1 MRFLCR
7 IEDNRALF
15 NNQGV
20 LMQGVL
26 SDSQLPATRS
36 RTAALTL
43 AALGVVYGDIGT
55 SPLYTIK
62 EIFAPSTGVP
72 LNPATIVGAVSV
84 VFWALMLV
92 VTLKYIVL
100 ILRADNRGEGGIVA
114 LLALASQS
122 TASRPVLR
130 RRLLLLGTFG
140 ACLFYGDS
148 VLTPAI
154 SVLSAVEGLEVVTPA
169 LKPWVLPI
177 SVGVLL
183 GLFVAQR
190 RGTGTVGR
198 WFGPVIVLW
207 FLVLAAVGLWQ
218 IAQAPQ
224 IIEALDPR
232 HAWRFLAD
240 RGAGVFLAVGAVVL
254 AVTGTE
260 ALYADMGHFGKRPIR
275 IAWTSFVLPALALNY
290 AGQGALLLQNPG
302 AIENPFYRMFPSAML
317 VPAVAIATVATVIA
331 SQAVISG
338 AYSLTQQSI
347 QLGLLPRMQII
358 HTSAD
363 ERGQIYV
370 PAVNWLLLV
379 AVILACIGFGNSS
392 AIASAYGIAV
402 TATMLITTILTYF
415 VVRYG
420 WGFPPWVA
428 IGSTVFF
435 MALDALLLASCSVK
449 ILEGGWFT
457 LAMAGA
463 VLVVM
468 LTWKRGRELLSA
480 TLRSDLLPLKDF
492 AENLSR
498 ENLRPVPRTA
508 VFLSAE
514 RDVVPQALLHN
525 MKHNLVLHER
535 NVVLCVRFHEQ
546 PTLPDSERA
555 EVIAVAPGFWQVI
568 LHFGFMDK
576 PDIPAALVQCAP
588 AGLVFDPFSTSYFL
602 SRETVVPAPKRTMM
616 RWRQNLFEAISRNA
630 GRAVDFFGIPH
641 NAVIELGTRVQL

>member
-1 MRFLCR
+1 
-7 IEDNRALF
+7 
-15 NNQGV
+15 
-20 LMQGVL
+20 MQTT
-26 SDSQLPATRS
+26 SPAQAAPGRS

-43 AALGVVYGDIGT
+43 AALGIVYGDIGT

-62 EIFAPSTGVP
+62 EIFAKSTGVP
-72 LNPATIVGAVSV
+72 LNPETIIGAVSV

-92 VTLKYIVL
+92 VTLKYVVL

-122 TASRPVLR
+122 TAGRPVLR
-130 RRLLLLGTFG
+130 RRLLWLGTFG

-154 SVLSAVEGLEVVTPA
+154 SVLSAVEGLEIVTPT
-169 LKPWVLPI
+169 LKAWVLPI
-177 SVGVLL
+177 SVGILL

-190 RGTGTVGR
+190 HGTGTVGR
-198 WFGPVIVLW
+198 WFGPIVAVW
-207 FLVLAAVGLWQ
+207 FVVLAAVGTWQ
-218 IAQAPQ
+218 IIQAPQ
-224 IIEALDPR
+224 ILQALDPR
-232 HAWRFLAD
+232 HAWTFLAE
-240 RGAGVFLAVGAVVL
+240 RGWGLFLAVGAVVL

-275 IAWTSFVLPALALNY
+275 IAWTSFVLPALAINY
-290 AGQGALLLQNPG
+290 AGQGALLLHTP
-302 AIENPFYRMFPSAML
+302 AAVENPFYLMFPSAML
-317 VPAVAIATVATVIA
+317 LPAVVIATAATIIA

-358 HTSAD
+358 HTSAH

-370 PAVNWLLLV
+370 PAVNWLLLI
-379 AVILACIGFGNSS
+379 AVVLACIGFGNSS

-402 TATMLITTILTYF
+402 TATMLITTVLTYF

-420 WGFPPWVA
+420 WGFPAWVA
-428 IGSTVFF
+428 IGSTLFF
-435 MALDALLLASCSVK
+435 IALDALLLVSCSVK

-457 LAMAGA
+457 VAMAGA
-463 VLVVM
+463 VLLVM
-468 LTWKRGRELLSA
+468 LTWKRGRELLSE
-480 TLRSDLLPLKDF
+480 TLRADLLPLKDF
-492 AENLSR
+492 AEGLAGQPMPR
-498 ENLRPVPRTA
+498 VPRTA

-514 RDVVPQALLHN
+514 RDRVPQALLHN

-535 NVVLCVRFHEQ
+535 NVILCVEFYEE
-546 PTLPDSERA
+546 PTVGAERRIEVLP
-555 EVIAVAPGFWQVI
+555 VAPGFWQVI
-568 LHFGFMDK
+568 LHFGFMDT
-576 PDIPAALVQCAP
+576 PDIPEALELGAQH
-588 AGLVFDPFSTSYFL
+588 GLAFDAFATSYFL
-602 SRETVVPAPKRTMM
+602 SRETVVPAPKRAMV

>member
-1 MRFLCR
+1 MQ
-7 IEDNRALF
+7 ATATSAQPMPG
-15 NNQGV
+15 QG
-20 LMQGVL
+20 
-26 SDSQLPATRS
+26 

-43 AALGVVYGDIGT
+43 AALGIVYGDIGT

-62 EIFAPSTGVP
+62 EIFSKSTGVP
-72 LNPATIVGAVSV
+72 LNPETIIGAVSV
-84 VFWALMLV
+84 VFWALILI

-130 RRLLLLGTFG
+130 RRLLMIGTFG

-154 SVLSAVEGLEVVTPA
+154 SVLSAVEGLEVVAPA
-169 LKPWVLPI
+169 LKPWVLPV

-183 GLFVAQR
+183 GLFLAQR
-190 RGTGTVGR
+190 HGTGTVGR
-198 WFGPVIVLW
+198 WFGPVIVVW
-207 FLVLAAVGLWQ
+207 FLILASAGVWQ

-224 IIEALDPR
+224 ILQALDPR
-232 HAWRFLAD
+232 HAWSFLAE
-240 RGAGVFLAVGAVVL
+240 RGWGLFLAVGAVVL

-275 IAWTSFVLPALALNY
+275 IAWTCFVLPALSLNY
-290 AGQGALLLQNPG
+290 AGQGALLLREP
-302 AIENPFYRMFPSAML
+302 AAVVNPFYLMFPSEVL
-317 VPAVAIATVATVIA
+317 LPAVVIATAATIIA

-338 AYSLTQQSI
+338 AYSLTQQCI
-347 QLGLLPRMQII
+347 QMGLLPRMRIV
-358 HTSAD
+358 HTSAH

-370 PAVNWLLLV
+370 PTVNWLLLA

-428 IGSTVFF
+428 IGATAFF
-435 MALDALLLASCSVK
+435 AALDALLLASCSVK

-457 LAMAGA
+457 LVMAGA

-480 TLRSDLLPLKDF
+480 TLRRDLLPLKDF

-498 ENLRPVPRTA
+498 DGLKLVPRTA
-508 VFLSAE
+508 VFLTSE
-514 RDVVPQALLHN
+514 RNLVPQALLHN

-535 NVVLCVRFHEQ
+535 NIILCVQFHEE
-546 PTLPDSERA
+546 PTLGPQRRVE
-555 EVIAVAPGFWQVI
+555 IQPVAPGFWQVI
-568 LHFGFMDK
+568 VHFGFMDT
-576 PDIPAALVQCAP
+576 PDIPAALELGVDH
-588 AGLVFDPFSTSYFL
+588 GLPFDAFTTSYFL
-602 SRETVVPAPKRTMM
+602 SRETVVPAPKRAMV

>member
-1 MRFLCR
+1 M
-7 IEDNRALF
+7 EATALPG
-15 NNQGV
+15 Q
-20 LMQGVL
+20 
-26 SDSQLPATRS
+26 PARG

-62 EIFAPSTGVP
+62 EIFGQSTGVP
-72 LNPATIVGAVSV
+72 LNPHTIIGAVSV

-92 VTLKYIVL
+92 VTLKYVVL

-122 TASRPVLR
+122 TAGRPVLR
-130 RRLLLLGTFG
+130 SRLVLLGTFG

-154 SVLSAVEGLEVVTPA
+154 SVLSAVEGLEIVAPT
-169 LKPWVLPI
+169 LKTWVMPI
-177 SVGVLL
+177 SVGILI
-183 GLFVAQR
+183 GLFVVQR
-190 RGTGTVGR
+190 RGTGIVGR
-198 WFGPVIVLW
+198 WFGPVVAVW
-207 FLVLAAVGLWQ
+207 FLVLAAVGAWQ
-218 IAQAPQ
+218 IGQSPQ
-224 IIEALDPR
+224 ILEAIDPME
-232 HAWRFLAD
+232 AWHFLAE
-240 RGAGVFLAVGAVVL
+240 RGWGLFLAVGAVVL

-275 IAWTSFVLPALALNY
+275 IAWTSFVLPALAINY
-290 AGQGALLLQNPG
+290 AGQGALLLRAP
-302 AIENPFYRMFPSAML
+302 ASVENPFYLMFPSTL
-317 VPAVAIATVATVIA
+317 LLPAVVVATAATIIA

-347 QLGLLPRMQII
+347 QLGLLPRMRIV
-358 HTSAD
+358 HTSAH

-379 AVILACIGFGNSS
+379 AVTLACIGFGNSS

-402 TATMLITTILTYF
+402 TATMLITTLLTYF

-420 WGFPPWVA
+420 WGFPAWVA
-428 IGSTVFF
+428 IASTIFF
-435 MALDALLLASCSVK
+435 IALDALLLASCSVK

-463 VLVVM
+463 VLVIM
-468 LTWKRGRELLSA
+468 LTWKRGRELLSV
-480 TLRSDLLPLKDF
+480 TLKSDLLPLREF
-492 AENLSR
+492 AESLSGQQ
-498 ENLRPVPRTA
+498 LTIVPRTA
-508 VFLSAE
+508 VYLSSE
-514 RDVVPQALLHN
+514 REVVPQALLHN

-535 NVVLCVRFHEQ
+535 NVILCVQFHEE
-546 PTLPDSERA
+546 PTVSADRRV
-555 EVIAVAPGFWQVI
+555 EVVPMGPRFWQVV

-576 PDIPAALVQCAP
+576 PDVPAALELA
-588 AGLVFDPFSTSYFL
+588 AAKGLAFDAFATSYFL
-602 SRETVVPAPKRTMM
+602 SRETVVPTPRRAMM

>member
-1 MRFLCR
+1 MHA
-7 IEDNRALF
+7 IPSAA
-15 NNQGV
+15 
-20 LMQGVL
+20 
-26 SDSQLPATRS
+26 PAPRHG

-72 LNPATIVGAVSV
+72 LNPETIIGAVSI

-92 VTLKYIVL
+92 VTLKYVVL
-100 ILRADNRGEGGIVA
+100 VLRADNRGEGGIVA

-122 TASRPVLR
+122 TANRPATR

-169 LKPWVLPI
+169 LKPWVLPV

-183 GLFVAQR
+183 GLFMAQR

-198 WFGPVIVLW
+198 WFGPIIATW
-207 FLVLAAVGLWQ
+207 FLVLAGVGLWQ
-218 IAQAPQ
+218 IAQAPEVLQ
-224 IIEALDPR
+224 AVDPR
-232 HAWRFLAD
+232 HAWRFLVE
-240 RGAGVFLAVGAVVL
+240 RGWGLFLAIGAVVL

-260 ALYADMGHFGKRPIR
+260 ALYADMGHFGKGPIR
-275 IAWTSFVLPALALNY
+275 IAWTAFVLPALALNY
-290 AGQGALLLQNPG
+290 TGQGALLLRSP
-302 AIENPFYRMFPSAML
+302 AAVENPFYLMFPSAML
-317 VPAVAIATVATVIA
+317 VPAVVIATAATIIA

-347 QLGLLPRMQII
+347 QMGLLPRMRIV
-358 HTSAD
+358 HTSAH

-379 AVILACIGFGNSS
+379 AVTLACIGFGNSS

-402 TATMLITTILTYF
+402 TATMLITTVLAYF
-415 VVRYG
+415 VVRHG
-420 WGFPPWVA
+420 WGFPRWIA
-428 IGSTVFF
+428 LGATLFF
-435 MALDALLLASCSVK
+435 AALDLLLLASCSVK
-449 ILEGGWFT
+449 IMDGGWFT
-457 LAMAGA
+457 LGMAGA
-463 VLVVM
+463 VLVIM

-480 TLRSDLLPLKDF
+480 TLRADLLPLKEF
-492 AENLSR
+492 AETLSQ
-498 ENLRPVPRTA
+498 EDLRMVPRTA

-514 RDVVPQALLHN
+514 RDIVPQALLHN

-535 NVVLCVRFHEQ
+535 NFVLCVQFHEE
-546 PTLPDSERA
+546 PAVPPERRLEVLPVGPR
-555 EVIAVAPGFWQVI
+555 FWQVVV
-568 LHFGFMDK
+568 HFGFMDT
-576 PDIPAALVQCAP
+576 PDIPAALELA
-588 AGLVFDPFSTSYFL
+588 ARHGLPFDPFATSYFL
-602 SRETVVPAPKRTMM
+602 SRETVVPAPARAMM